1 MQVLSLAKKSL
12 KAIAFKV
19 TQAKLILKFM
29 KKILKSKGVME
40 FHIPKIAFLEKL
52 VPYIFTLNI

>member
-19 TQAKLILKFM
+19 TQTKLILKFM
-29 KKILKSKGVME
+29 KKILKREGVME
-40 FHIPKIAFLEKL
+40 FQIPKIAFLEKL
-52 VPYIFTLNI
+52 IPYILTLNI

>member
-1 MQVLSLAKKSL
+1 
-12 KAIAFKV
+12 
-19 TQAKLILKFM
+19 M